1 MALFGDNLT
10 GFLQSQFGR
19 RPGDEENPLL
29 ANNPIFR
36 NWMDDL
42 QFKRMSNVFANT
54 LGGADTSRP
63 AAPINPTDY
72 GNITTAPMRPAAV
85 IPVATPVATPA
96 VAAMPAPA
104 LSESG
109 LGTVARSIPPVWAQ
123 EMMKAKQ
130 AADQPLNEGQKDALR
145 YAALAKENAILDR
158 QKRQDEANFDMYNP
172 IAKVTQLHMMPHI
185 PGTFGTGVMSSTPIF
200 DNSKQRALEAER
212 LQEAQTARDWGLQQL
227 AMAQHRQNA
236 LEMAGVQHGYDM
248 DKLRASLEGHL
259 QQAQINNP
267 AKATQAAH
275 LGQSALADLKNPNL
289 PADQRQLAAN
299 EAQKLGILD
308 KEQASQANFNTEYN
322 RLMASKD
329 GAPVRFED
337 AVNRAVSSGRQT
349 TPMEIAALYKIANEQ
364 GVTSDR
370 AQKLINN
377 TMAAYGYGREES
389 INTPYGPAKQSYA
402 PSTNLGQKL
411 LFNIAALA
419 RLPQAGYNTL
429 MGGIQPGSP
438 DANRINV
445 AQALLRM
452 QSDREARRKMEQE
465 LGITLP

>member
-1 MALFGDNLT
+1 MALFDDNLT

-19 RPGDEENPLL
+19 RYGDEENPLL
-29 ANNPIFR
+29 ANNPIFK

-172 IAKVTQLHMMPHI
+172 VAKVTQLHMMPHI

-212 LQEAQTARDWGLQQL
+212 LQEGQTAKDWAMQAMHQNFQREMVGAQNQDAANRL
-227 AMAQHRQNA
+227 AAEHVNKLAEIEAQGKAHQMYMAPH
-236 LEMAGVQHGYDM
+236 D
-248 DKLRASLEGHL
+248 
-259 QQAQINNP
+259 P
-267 AKATQAAH
+267 ARKERM
-275 LGQSALADLKNPNL
+275 
-289 PADQRQLAAN
+289 QRQLSLLAN
-299 EAQKLGILD
+299 PATTEAEVPAIAKTILSLGGTESEIQEANDLRNKSQVGVQLD
-308 KEQASQANFNTEYN
+308 DKGHPTAVPATADEVLKSFLDRAEKGSPSDPQRVARMLMERQFPRKGIQDRITNTLWSKAVPEWQGPTTGNTYYLKGGSRLGANLADVPGMVLNFLNPFK
-322 RLMASKD
+322 S
-329 GAPVRFED
+329 
-337 AVNRAVSSGRQT
+337 
-349 TPMEIAALYKIANEQ
+349 NEQ
-364 GVTSDR
+364 LEDR
-370 AQKLINN
+370 
-377 TMAAYGYGREES
+377 YGGTEKAF
-389 INTPYGPAKQSYA
+389 TPAE
-402 PSTNLGQKL
+402 
-411 LFNIAALA
+411 LA
-419 RLPQAGYNTL
+419 RL
-429 MGGIQPGSP
+429 
-438 DANRINV
+438 R
-445 AQALLRM
+445 ALDLLY
-452 QSDREARRKMEQE
+452 QSMNK
-465 LGITLP
+465 

>member
-1 MALFGDNLT
+1 MALFDDNLT

-19 RPGDEENPLL
+19 RYGDEENPLL
-29 ANNPIFR
+29 ANDPIFK

-72 GNITTAPMRPAAV
+72 GNITTAPMRPTAV

-109 LGTVARSIPPVWAQ
+109 LGTVARSVPPVWAQ
-123 EMMKAKQ
+123 EMLKAKQ
-130 AADQPLNEGQKDALR
+130 AVDQPLNEGQKDALR

-185 PGTFGTGVMSSTPIF
+185 PGTFGAGVMSSTPIF

-212 LQEAQTARDWGLQQL
+212 LQEGQTARDWGLQQL

-248 DKLRASLEGHL
+248 DKLRESLKGHL

-267 AKATQAAH
+267 AKVQHDAH
-275 LGQSALADLKNPNL
+275 MGQSYLQQLNNPNL
-289 PADQRQLAAN
+289 SP
-299 EAQKLGILD
+299 
-308 KEQASQANFNTEYN
+308 EQVQA
-322 RLMASKD
+322 ASKNAEAI
-329 GAPVRFED
+329 GLLQPGQGE
-337 AVNRAVSSGRQT
+337 Q
-349 TPMEIAALYKIANEQ
+349 IAKDALYNSIAMDANGNAMPIESSIARIANNGRMPRPQELEALYRYARSAGATKDRLQ
-364 GVTSDR
+364 AIIDTTLENHGVGSLPTQFGT
-370 AQKLINN
+370 AQMTPVDPLSIGGLWSGLRSAAKSPVILGNKLVGMKAWN
-377 TMAAYGYGREES
+377 
-389 INTPYGPAKQSYA
+389 A
-402 PSTNLGQKL
+402 PSNRVL
-411 LFNIAALA
+411 LSQFLIKMLEDPNARKQFEQTYPGT
-419 RLPQAGYNTL
+419 RLP
-429 MGGIQPGSP
+429 
-438 DANRINV
+438 
-445 AQALLRM
+445 
-452 QSDREARRKMEQE
+452 
-465 LGITLP
+465 